1 MRYRALFRF
10 SYYERIIMLYLTGQ
24 LLFFLLVTAFLGFI
38 VGWLLRGAMLP
49 VSMFED
55 GEYVTYQVQEGG
67 PEHARYQFVSQQKQ
81 TSSVFTEVE
90 QPAES

>member
-1 MRYRALFRF
+1 M
-10 SYYERIIMLYLTGQ
+10 IYLTGQ

-49 VSMFED
+49 LSMFED
-55 GEYVTYQVQEGG
+55 GEYITYQVPEVGG
-67 PEHARYQFVSQQKQ
+67 EHVPYQFVNPQKQ
-81 TSSVFTEVE
+81 SAGVFTEAE